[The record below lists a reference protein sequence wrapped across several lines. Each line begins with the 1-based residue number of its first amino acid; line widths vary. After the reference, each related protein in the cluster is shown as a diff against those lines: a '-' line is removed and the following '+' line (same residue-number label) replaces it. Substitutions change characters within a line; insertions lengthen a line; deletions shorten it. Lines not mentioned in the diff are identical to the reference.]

1 MTRAT
6 WPLLVL
12 LAALAV
18 PVPAVPQP
26 SPMAPSQVPPLVPP
40 LAPSPAAP
48 QGNPACAAPAELTEA
63 GAALPATSLALRARQ
78 LRVVVVGS
86 ASVLGAGTSGPA
98 AGWPGRL
105 QLWLAARHP
114 GLTLEVTVRG
124 GRGLTAADTAAMIA
138 DELARAPAHLVLWQ
152 TATVE
157 AVRGLEI
164 DAMVET
170 LNAGLERIHAA
181 GADAVLVEPQFSRFL
196 RANANIEPYRDAL
209 RLVAA
214 AQGVALFRRY
224 DLMHFWAETERIDL
238 ERAPR
243 AARIATA
250 DRLAEC
256 LAEAIGGLLAQ
267 GVAEARGKLPPRP

>member
-1 MTRAT
+1 MTRAIRP
-6 WPLLVL
+6 WQVL
-12 LAALAV
+12 LAALAMPLPAV
-18 PVPAVPQP
+18 AQPVP
-26 SPMAPSQVPPLVPP
+26 
-40 LAPSPAAP
+40 PAAAGGP
-48 QGNPACAAPAELTEA
+48 TAPCAAPAELTEA
-63 GAALPATSLALRARQ
+63 GAPLPATSRALRDRR

-105 QLWLAARHP
+105 QLWLAARYP
-114 GLTLEVTVRG
+114 NLMLEVTVRG
-124 GRGLTAADTAAMIA
+124 GRGLTATDTAAMIA

-157 AVRGLEI
+157 AVRGLEV

-170 LNAGLERIHAA
+170 LNEGLERIQAA

-214 AQGVALFRRY
+214 GHGIALFRRY
-224 DLMHFWAETERIDL
+224 DLMHYWTETERIDL

-243 AARIATA
+243 EARIATA
-250 DRLAEC
+250 DRLNDC
-256 LAEAIGGLLAQ
+256 LAQAIGELLAQ
-267 GVAEARGKLPPRP
+267 GVAEARGKTPPRP

>member
-6 WPLLVL
+6 WPWLALVAG
-12 LAALAV
+12 LAMPL
-18 PVPAVPQP
+18 PATPQP
-26 SPMAPSQVPPLVPP
+26 APPGAAGTT
-40 LAPSPAAP
+40 AP
-48 QGNPACAAPAELTEA
+48 CAAPAELTEA
-63 GAALPATSLALRARQ
+63 GAALPATARALRTRQ

-105 QLWLAARHP
+105 QLLLAARYP
-114 GLTLEVTVRG
+114 DLMLEVTVRG
-124 GRGLTAADTAAMIA
+124 GRGLTATDTAAMIA
-138 DELARAPAHLVLWQ
+138 DELARAPAQLVFWQ

-157 AVRGLEI
+157 AVRGIEV

-170 LNAGLERIHAA
+170 LNEGLERIQAA

-214 AQGVALFRRY
+214 AHGVALFRRY
-224 DLMHFWAETERIDL
+224 DLMQFWAENDHIDL

-243 AARIATA
+243 EARIATA
-250 DRLAEC
+250 DRLNEC
-256 LAEAIGGLLAQ
+256 LAEAIGGLLRQ
-267 GVAEARGKLPPRP
+267 GVAETRIKAPPRP